1 MSLRSRLTLALIF
14 LATIGLLT
22 TDVVSYTSLRTFLR
36 DRADSSLDAEVYTL
50 TRTLE
55 AGKTPLFPVQITL
68 YGEVVFPGNC
78 TQVRTLDGH
87 VVNSNCIKPFQGG
100 PKPPAPRYP
109 TSLSIP
115 AAPNPQTGERV
126 RYFTVPSVKGGER
139 YRVRASIERGAPTYE
154 LLVATPFT
162 GSDATLHRLFLIEL
176 LVTAAV
182 LAVLAA
188 VGLWVVGLG
197 LRPLDAISRTASEIA
212 GGDLHKRVEGVNDK
226 TEIGR
231 LAGVLNTML
240 AQIETAF
247 KAREASE
254 LQVRR
259 FVADASHELR
269 TPLAAVRAYAELFS
283 RGAATRPDD
292 LERSLRGV
300 TREAERMSALVD
312 ELTLLAHLDEGQPL
326 ARDEVDLESVVAE
339 SVETARALDPERP
352 IALETEP
359 TAVTGDRARLR
370 QLVDNLLANT
380 RAHTPPETPVAV
392 TLRHAGGTAV
402 LRVSDSGPGISPDE
416 LPHVFERFYRADL
429 SRARA
434 SGGAGLGLSIVAA
447 VAEAHGGSAAAS
459 SEPGKGATFTVAF
472 PARELDPDDGASHE
486 GPVGSAVA

>member
-1 MSLRSRLTLALIF
+1 MSLRSRLTLALIL
-14 LATIGLLT
+14 LATIGLVT
-22 TDVVSYTSLRTFLR
+22 TDVVSYASLRTFLR
-36 DRADSSLDAEVYTL
+36 DRADSSLDSEVYIL
-50 TRTLE
+50 TRTIG
-55 AGKTPLFPVQITL
+55 AAKTPLFPAQITI
-68 YGEVVFPGNC
+68 YAGIVFPGNC
-78 TQVRTLDGH
+78 TQVRTLNGH
-87 VVNSNCIKPFQGG
+87 VIYSKCIKPFQGG
-100 PKPPAPRYP
+100 PLPPAPRYP

-115 AAPNPQTGERV
+115 ASPNTATGERV
-126 RYFTVPSVKGGER
+126 RYFSVPAVSGGGR
-139 YRVRASIERGAPTYE
+139 YRVRASIERVAPTYE
-154 LLVATPFT
+154 LLVATSFS

-176 LVTAAV
+176 LVTAVV

-197 LRPLDAISRTASEIA
+197 LRPLDSISRTASEIA
-212 GGDLHKRVEGVNDK
+212 GGDLTKRVEGVNEK

-231 LAGVLNTML
+231 LGRVLNTML
-240 AQIETAF
+240 GQIESAF
-247 KAREASE
+247 AAREASE

-292 LERSLRGV
+292 LERSMRGV
-300 TREAERMSALVD
+300 KREAERMSALVD

-352 IALETEP
+352 ISLATEP
-359 TAVTGDRARLR
+359 VTVTGDRTRLR

-380 RAHTPPETPVAV
+380 RAHTPAETPVEVALMR
-392 TLRHAGGTAV
+392 TGDAARLQI
-402 LRVSDSGPGISPDE
+402 SDSGPGIGADE

-429 SRARA
+429 SRTRA

-447 VAEAHGGSAAAS
+447 VASAHGGSAAVS
-459 SEPGKGATFTVAF
+459 SEPGRGATFTVTL
-472 PARELDPDDGASHE
+472 PAAPRDPGGHETGAA
-486 GPVGSAVA
+486 PVGTTTA